1 MIIYSEDT
9 LNVKGQ
15 TVAVDVIQD
24 AKITP
29 SGVVFLLL
37 KQVVT
42 GFPGRIVRVDDQ
54 EETLEISTY
63 YNLV

>member
-9 LNVKGQ
+9 LKVKGR

-37 KQVVT
+37 KQVIT
-42 GFPGRIVRVDDQ
+42 GFTSRIVRVDDQ
-54 EETLEISTY
+54 EEILEISKY

>member
-9 LNVKGQ
+9 LKVNGQ